1 MGHHIIKSLGN
12 DIHHATDAIKHT
24 ADSAASD
31 MHNDMSHFISGAS
44 AAEKKFAADATIAA
58 KKMGPAFKI
67 AGKDMEWAAGKSW

>member
-1 MGHHIIKSLGN
+1 MGHI
-12 DIHHATDAIKHT
+12 IHHISDDFHKAGDAIKHT

-31 MHNDMSHFISGAS
+31 MHNDMGKFISGAS